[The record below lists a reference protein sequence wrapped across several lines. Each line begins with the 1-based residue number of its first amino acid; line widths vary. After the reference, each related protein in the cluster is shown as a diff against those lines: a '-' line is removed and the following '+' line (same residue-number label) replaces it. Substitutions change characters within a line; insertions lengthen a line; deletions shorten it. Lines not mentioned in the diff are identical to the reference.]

1 MIDISVNR
9 LVKSFDLEKKILD
22 GITFQIDTGERVGLL
37 GKNGAGKTTLF
48 RILTGE
54 LDYDEGQVMV
64 APDRRVGLISQIPV
78 YPDGY
83 TVEDVLRSAFE
94 RMFRMKEEMDRLTEQ
109 MAAGDSSSQTLK
121 RYGELTARFEGLG
134 GYDTD
139 TAVNKVA
146 NGLSIDTEMRQ
157 RLFDQLSGGE
167 KTRVNLGRLILE
179 DTDILLL
186 DEPTNH
192 LDLQATEWL
201 EEYIR
206 TFRGTV
212 VTISHDRY
220 FLDRTVTRIIE
231 VLDGKAEFYS
241 GNYSFYAV
249 EKERRYQERLK
260 QYLKEQAKIQQLEKA
275 AEQLR
280 TWAYSGMD
288 KTFKRV
294 KSMEKRIERMR
305 VTDRPKKE
313 RKMEVRFGE
322 REFRGDEVLTI
333 KGLAK
338 AFGGRTLFSGL
349 GLEVAGGERI
359 ALIGDNGSGKTTL
372 LKMILGEEVPDGGRV
387 RMGPTVKVG
396 YLPQHIHFDHPERSL
411 VDTLIYAQDCTAQ
424 SARNR
429 LAAFKFRGE
438 DVFKPVSA
446 LSGGEQSR
454 LRLCMLMDEKINLLV
469 LDEPTNHLDI
479 QSREWIE
486 EAVEEYEGN
495 LLFVS
500 HDRYFIDRFAN
511 RIWLLENGQI
521 TDFRGTYQ
529 EFQAARARG
538 AAGQAVSD
546 AVPAPVKAAEP
557 ERKKEKPKR
566 PGGTKN
572 LEKEVTAAERAVA
585 KAEEAIDAL
594 SLQIEE
600 ASADYLKLQE
610 LYEQREALEA
620 ELQGL
625 YDRWETLS
633 AQLEEA
639 RG

>member
-9 LVKSFDLEKKILD
+9 LVKSFDLEKKILE

-220 FLDRTVTRIIE
+220 FLDRIASKIIE
-231 VLDGKAEFYS
+231 IDNTKVTVFS
-241 GNYSFYAV
+241 GNYSDYA
-249 EKERRYQERLK
+249 
-260 QYLKEQAKIQQLEKA
+260 AKK
-275 AEQLR
+275 EQLR
-280 TWAYSGMD
+280 QAQRNAYLNQQAEIKHQEEVIAKLKQFNREKSIKRAESREKMLDKIEVVDKPVELNAKMNIKLEPSVVSGND
-288 KTFKRV
+288 VLT
-294 KSMEKRIERMR
+294 
-305 VTDRPKKE
+305 VTDLTKSFDGNTLFNNINFEIKR
-313 RKMEVRFGE
+313 GE
-322 REFRGDEVLTI
+322 RV
-333 KGLAK
+333 
-338 AFGGRTLFSGL
+338 
-349 GLEVAGGERI
+349 
-359 ALIGDNGSGKTTL
+359 ALIGNNGTGKTTI
-372 LKMILGEEVPDGGRV
+372 LKLINGIIQPDSGSIYLGAKVAIGYYDQEHHVLDPD
-387 RMGPTVKVG
+387 K
-396 YLPQHIHFDHPERSL
+396 
-411 VDTLIYAQDCTAQ
+411 TLFQEIQDAYPDLNNTQ
-424 SARNR
+424 IRNT
-429 LAAFKFRGE
+429 LAAFLFTDD
-438 DVFKPVSA
+438 DVFKYIRA
-446 LSGGEQSR
+446 LSRGERGRVSLAQ
-454 LRLCMLMDEKINLLV
+454 LL
-469 LDEPTNHLDI
+469 LSNATLLILAEPTNHLDI
-479 QSREWIE
+479 VSKEILE
-486 EAVEEYEGN
+486 NALNSYTGTI
-495 LLFVS
+495 LYVS
-500 HDRYFIDRFAN
+500 HDRYFINATATRIIELSNRNIVNYIGNYDYYLEIRDILTAQASPVAQLSASDNTTKKDSTLSWQQSREEQNKLKKKQNEIKKTEIRIAEIEDRLSAIDTEYSDPSIGSN
-511 RIWLLENGQI
+511 
-521 TDFRGTYQ
+521 T
-529 EFQAARARG
+529 ARLMELHNEST
-538 AAGQAVSD
+538 QL
-546 AVPAPVKAAEP
+546 
-557 ERKKEKPKR
+557 KKE
-566 PGGTKN
+566 
-572 LEKEVTAAERAVA
+572 L
-585 KAEEAIDAL
+585 D
-594 SLQIEE
+594 
-600 ASADYLKLQE
+600 E
-610 LYEQREALEA
+610 LYEHWE
-620 ELQGL
+620 ELM
-625 YDRWETLS
+625 DEI
-633 AQLEEA
+633 
-639 RG
+639 